1 MLIAWQ
7 MAGIVV
13 TSLGSDLGFSSSDSN
28 KLIIVGNL
36 TREEEKEEVT
46 VPPDHK
52 DGGLPLISDS
62 VFSFIIM
69 VYVLLAFFFVFFLF
83 CWKRGPERSPS
94 THKVCS
100 NCLEHKVV
108 CLQHTRCFLLTLTCD
123 DDIYSQGSGSH
134 CLLQREAAPP
144 SAVVTPPTPT
154 EENSTTAF

>member
-1 MLIAWQ
+1 MSAVTMLIAWHL
-7 MAGIVV
+7 AGLV
-13 TSLGSDLGFSSSDSN
+13 TSRGSDLGFDVKDSN
-28 KLIIVGNL
+28 KFIIVGNL
-36 TREEEKEEVT
+36 TTEEEKEVP

-123 DDIYSQGSGSH
+123 DNI
-134 CLLQREAAPP
+134 
-144 SAVVTPPTPT
+144 
-154 EENSTTAF
+154 

>member
-1 MLIAWQ
+1 MTMLIAWQ
-7 MAGIVV
+7 LAGIV
-13 TSLGSDLGFSSSDSN
+13 TSLGSDLGLDFNDSN
-28 KLIIVGNL
+28 RVIVHGVVNDL
-36 TREEEKEEVT
+36 EVEDVN

-83 CWKRGPERSPS
+83 CWKRGPERSLS

-108 CLQHTRCFLLTLTCD
+108 CLQHTD
-123 DDIYSQGSGSH
+123 DVSY
-134 CLLQREAAPP
+134 
-144 SAVVTPPTPT
+144 
-154 EENSTTAF
+154 